1 MHTRQTSHPGP
12 GDDFDISWL
21 NWWCLIDLGMEL
33 CLCVCVFSYV
43 VKSNGI
49 ICNYKPLWH
58 RCTSLWEQIQIT
70 LERLTG
76 DQRNARQAR
85 ACTWNVCVWE
95 KDTEKMEGSITWKN
109 KTCYS
114 ISCPDPGEW
123 RAGPVLRQRRKQ
135 INRSNFLGTRYDDST
150 HIHWRTQTCTDTL
163 QTESKSICTWTSIQL
178 SCLCNVS
185 FTEPGPLTNCRP
197 DPIFISGWKDGV
209 EEHPASA
216 KRKETTCHCNT
227 SVKLNNNLTVWTS
240 KQFSPNHC
248 SFVFSLTCALELTG
262 EWEGLYKRVWRRL
275 KSILSWKK
283 CKVNPWHFLLPNPNF
298 FHHFKWCRCIKKLE
312 KIS

>member
-12 GDDFDISWL
+12 GDDFDVSWL
-21 NWWCLIDLGMEL
+21 NWWGLIDLGMEL

-70 LERLTG
+70 LERLTR

-135 INRSNFLGTRYDDST
+135 INRSNFFRYAL
-150 HIHWRTQTCTDTL
+150 WRQH
-163 QTESKSICTWTSIQL
+163 S
-178 SCLCNVS
+178 
-185 FTEPGPLTNCRP
+185 
-197 DPIFISGWKDGV
+197 
-209 EEHPASA
+209 H
-216 KRKETTCHCNT
+216 
-227 SVKLNNNLTVWTS
+227 
-240 KQFSPNHC
+240 
-248 SFVFSLTCALELTG
+248 SLTHTNMHRHTAD
-262 EWEGLYKRVWRRL
+262 
-275 KSILSWKK
+275 WK
-283 CKVNPWHFLLPNPNF
+283 
-298 FHHFKWCRCIKKLE
+298 
-312 KIS
+312 